1 MDLGTVYRVCLSF
14 CSYTYRTK
22 ESLNSKQVSN
32 ALVCRL
38 VGDSLPSVSFAVW
51 GRCLVSGLV
60 ESGALEVNTF
70 QKILLGSHQGQTQRQ
85 ALSGCEQVE
94 DSLRHFGSGS
104 ATVPP
109 PAVSFV
115 QSLT

>member
-32 ALVCRL
+32 ALVYRL

-51 GRCLVSGLV
+51 
-60 ESGALEVNTF
+60 
-70 QKILLGSHQGQTQRQ
+70 
-85 ALSGCEQVE
+85 
-94 DSLRHFGSGS
+94 
-104 ATVPP
+104 
-109 PAVSFV
+109 
-115 QSLT
+115 